1 MTGPLAT
8 VSLSNKNRKLWLGRV
23 LIAVVLFLNLHAA
36 VLFLIHPADYASGF
50 ELSGVPGS
58 SMVQGMGL
66 LFIMWNIPYLVALL
80 HPVRHRLSLIEA
92 LIMQSIGVI
101 GESSLKYLLPAGHL
115 ILSASVNRFI
125 LFDAADLVL
134 LLLAWML
141 TRSLPAQE

>member
-1 MTGPLAT
+1 MTGPLAPVT
-8 VSLSNKNRKLWLGRV
+8 LKNKNRKLWLGRA
-23 LIAVVLFLNLHAA
+23 LIAVVLFLNLQAA

-50 ELSGVPGS
+50 ELTGVPGS
-58 SMVQGMGL
+58 SMIQGMGL
-66 LFIMWNIPYLVALL
+66 LFIMWNVPYLVALL
-80 HPVRHRLSLIEA
+80 HPVKHRLSLIEA

-101 GESSLKYLLPAGHL
+101 GESSLKCLLPAGHL

>member
-1 MTGPLAT
+1 MTGPLAPVT
-8 VSLSNKNRKLWLGRV
+8 LKNKNRKLWLGRA
-23 LIAVVLFLNLHAA
+23 LIAVVLFLNLQAA

-50 ELSGVPGS
+50 ELTGVPGS
-58 SMVQGMGL
+58 SMIQGMGL
-66 LFIMWNIPYLVALL
+66 LFIMWNVPYLVALL
-80 HPVRHRLSLIEA
+80 HPVKHRLSLIEA

-101 GESSLKYLLPAGHL
+101 GESSLKCLLPAGHL

-134 LLLAWML
+134 LLLAWII